1 MRKVERFEADDG
13 SLFATEQDCKEY
25 EFRRVMEQRIYDEL
39 RHEGADEIYV
49 WIINNTKGF
58 KDAP

>member
-1 MRKVERFEADDG
+1 MRKVERFESDDG
-13 SLFATEQDCKEY
+13 GLFDTEQACKEY
-25 EFRRVMEQRIYDEL
+25 EFRKAMEQRIYDEL
-39 RHEGADEIYV
+39 RHADADEIYV